1 MTTLSTLIRMYPREW
16 RQRYGSEMRELL
28 EGKKLSMRTV
38 ADLIAGA
45 LDARLNP
52 QIASAR
58 QTSPSEGAMNM
69 SQVFRCSSHG
79 ISTPDQLRSAA
90 WLLGGTIIL
99 TTLGLVLRTVAGPNS
114 LSESL
119 LYSAF
124 FGSLMLSTQSMY
136 LKCYSATAR
145 RIMGIGGAL
154 LIVLIMWGA
163 VALANLL

>member
-1 MTTLSTLIRMYPREW
+1 MYPREW
-16 RQRYGSEMRELL
+16 RQRYGPEMRDLL
-28 EGKKLSMRTV
+28 EGRNLSMRTV

-52 QIASAR
+52 QLASTR
-58 QTSPSEGAMNM
+58 QTSMGEGALNM
-69 SQVFRCSSHG
+69 TNVFRCSSQG
-79 ISTPDQLRSAA
+79 ISTADQLRSAA
-90 WLLGGTIIL
+90 WVVGAS
-99 TTLGLVLRTVAGPNS
+99 LVLTALSIMLKIQAGPNA

-124 FGSLMLSTQSMY
+124 FASLMLSTQSMY

-145 RIMGIGGAL
+145 RTMAIAGAL

-163 VALANLL
+163 VALANLI